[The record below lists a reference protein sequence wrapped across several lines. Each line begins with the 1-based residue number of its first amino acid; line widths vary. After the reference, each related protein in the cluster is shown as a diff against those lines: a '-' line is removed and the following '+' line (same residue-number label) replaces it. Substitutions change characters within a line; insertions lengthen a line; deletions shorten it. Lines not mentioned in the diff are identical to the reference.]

1 MASINKVII
10 VGNLGKDPETRKLP
24 SGDSVT
30 NITVATSD
38 KYKDKQTGEPKE
50 VTEWHRVVF
59 FGKLADIASQ
69 YLHKGSQV
77 YVEGKLQTRKFT
89 DGNGVE
95 KFSTEIKADIMQML
109 GGKQAGSSNQVPS
122 PAQSAPFTDD
132 EIPF

>member
-95 KFSTEIKADIMQML
+95 KFSTEIKADLMQML
-109 GGKQAGSSNQVPS
+109 GGKQAGSSNPAPS
-122 PAQSAPFTDD
+122 PAQSAPLTDD